1 MADCSDTF
9 SVVADRGDKEQSGF
23 VPGTLG
29 WWSWYRQ
36 MRSPYDQAAEE
47 LKGGDGSSLAIALRF
62 LTERPRFLQ
71 SGYIAERMLRYIDRV
86 ALSPKDRARVV
97 AVATPIAAEGWTR
110 EAREAKRLLVRLEAA
125 N

>member
-1 MADCSDTF
+1 
-9 SVVADRGDKEQSGF
+9 VADRGDKEPSGF
-23 VPGTLG
+23 LPGTLQ

-36 MRSPYDQAAEE
+36 MRAPYDRVAEE
-47 LKGGDGSSLAIALRF
+47 LKLGDGSSLSVALRF

-71 SGYIAERMLRYIDRV
+71 SGYIAERMLRYVDRV
-86 ALSPKDRARVV
+86 PLTPKDREHVV

-110 EAREAKRLLVRLEAA
+110 EAREAKRLLARLEAA